1 VHTRNARQQQQPNG
15 FNQEV
20 STTITGPAA
29 YLLRVYVCDCSN
41 TNLAVKVGE
50 DPNIFGVSD
59 GVRTFFNTGLLVAL
73 ITTIVASLTWRVIAS
88 SFVNFLVLI
97 IWLAFLERGQGSTL
111 GLQNFFN
118 EKYSDSHPLTFENI
132 QTAKNNLQGFIDGRL
147 FLVLVIVFLIRWLT

>member
-1 VHTRNARQQQQPNG
+1 MHDSSNNPTGSIKRFRQPSRAQQPIYCG
-15 FNQEV
+15 CMFVIAQ
-20 STTITGPAA
+20 I
-29 YLLRVYVCDCSN
+29 